1 MLIFFLAYLGGV
13 LTIFSPC
20 VLPVL
25 PFIFARSDQS
35 FRHSGLPIL
44 LGMAATFTLLASL
57 AAVGGAWLIALNQY
71 GRYAAMALLLL
82 MGLALVFPA
91 LSDRMM
97 RPFVAFGG
105 RLQQRADRQTSLKG
119 SLLLGVAVGFLWA
132 PCAGPIL
139 GLVLAGAALNGA
151 NLYSAL
157 LLLVFAAGAATSLAV
172 ALLAGGRVFSLM
184 KRGLGAEEWLRRG
197 LGVAVLAG
205 VVVIALGWD
214 TRFLS
219 QFTFLSTANT
229 EQQLISQLAKPV
241 GSASSADGRIAPPLT
256 GATQWFNSPPL
267 TDEMLRG
274 KVVLVDFWT
283 YSCINCLRTLP
294 YLKAWNEKY
303 REQGLVIIGVHAPEF
318 AFEKDQHNVEQAI
331 RDLGITYPVAMD
343 NQFAIWNTYQNQY
356 WPAHYLIDAQ
366 GRIRDQHFGEGA
378 YQETEQMIQTLLR
391 ETHQGV
397 LAMSE
402 GLVQVAGSGATAAAA
417 DMERSPETYL
427 GYARQQNLV
436 SPEAIKHD
444 VAAQYSTPRELKP
457 NQWGLSGK
465 WLISAEAAVLQA
477 SGGAISYRFQGR
489 DLHLVLGSING
500 KPVRFRVTL
509 DGAAPG
515 ADHGADHGADIDAQG
530 NGVIREQRLYQLIRQ
545 SGKITIHT
553 FRIEF
558 LDTDAEAFAFTFG

>member
-1 MLIFFLAYLGGV
+1 MLIFILAYIGGV

-35 FRHSGLPIL
+35 FRRSGLPIL
-44 LGMAATFTLLASL
+44 LGMAATFTVLASL
-57 AAVGGAWLIALNQY
+57 AAVGGAWLVGINQY
-71 GRYAAMALLLL
+71 GRYVAMLLLSL
-82 MGLALVFPA
+82 MGLALIFPA
-91 LSDRMM
+91 LSERLM

-105 RLQQRADRQTSLKG
+105 RLQQRADRQASIKG

-157 LLLVFAAGAATSLAV
+157 LLLVFAAGAASSLAV
-172 ALLAGGRVFSLM
+172 ALLAGGRVFNLM
-184 KRGLGAEEWLRRG
+184 KRGLGAEEWIRRG

-214 TRFLS
+214 TRFLA

-229 EQQLISQLAKPV
+229 EQQLIEQLAQRPKT
-241 GSASSADGRIAPPLT
+241 AATADNRMAPPLN
-256 GATQWFNSPPL
+256 GVTQWLNSPPL
-267 TDEMLRG
+267 TGEMLRG

-294 YLKAWNEKY
+294 YLKAWDEKY
-303 REQGLVIIGVHAPEF
+303 RSQGLIIIGVHSPEF
-318 AFEKDQHNVEQAI
+318 AFEKDQRNVEQAI

-343 NQFAIWNTYQNQY
+343 NQFAVWNSYKNEY

-366 GRIRDQHFGEGA
+366 GRIRHQHFGEGA
-378 YQETEQMIQTLLR
+378 YQETELMIQALLK
-391 ETHQGV
+391 EAHTGV
-397 LAMSE
+397 LAGSDE
-402 GLVQVAGSGATAAAA
+402 LVQVAGSGATAAGA
-417 DMERSPETYL
+417 DRERSPETYL
-427 GYARQQNLV
+427 GYARLQNLA
-436 SPEAIKHD
+436 SPEAIKKD
-444 VAAQYSTPRELKP
+444 VPGQYSAPHSLKL
-457 NQWGLSGK
+457 NQWALQGMWLVSGE
-465 WLISAEAAVLQA
+465 SAALHTA
-477 SGGAISYRFQGR
+477 GGAISYRFQGR
-489 DLHLVLGSING
+489 DLHLVLASRNG
-500 KPVRFRVTL
+500 KPVRFKVTL

-515 ADHGADHGADIDAQG
+515 ADHGVDIDAQG

-545 SGKITIHT
+545 TGNQGEISDRI
-553 FRIEF
+553 FRIQF
-558 LDTDAEAFAFTFG
+558 LDEGGEAFAFTFG